1 MRSRIKIIIV
11 DIDSMTSSSF
21 LPTKIKCT
29 RIDQIEFKKNED
41 RLNLILEP

>member
-11 DIDSMTSSSF
+11 DIDSMTSSF